1 MDLTPL
7 AVPSTLRRL
16 TPLLPSPPASVLE
29 VGCGRGALAAELL
42 RRGYDV
48 TGVDPDPDAV
58 RRARMRGVTV
68 IATPLEEVDAGRYDV
83 VLFTRSLHHVQDLD
97 RTLDAAAA
105 RLEPGGTVVLE
116 EFASEGVTSEA
127 AAFVYDTLAVLAAAG
142 VAETQGPDHGDP
154 LQQWQHERAH
164 LHPRTAML
172 EALRRRTD
180 VGEPVPTETLWRM
193 AAARLTGP
201 DPARATAI
209 ARRLAEAE
217 IRRITA
223 GELPALGFVV
233 AGHTKSAAGHT

>member
-7 AVPSTLRRL
+7 AVPATLRRV

-42 RRGYDV
+42 RRGYAV
-48 TGVDPDPDAV
+48 TGVDPDPEAV
-58 RRARMRGVTV
+58 RTARMRGVTV
-68 IATPLEEVDAGRYDV
+68 IEAPLEEADTGRYDV
-83 VLFTRSLHHVQDLD
+83 VLFTRSLHHVEDLD
-97 RTLDAAAA
+97 RTLETAVA
-105 RLEPGGTVVLE
+105 RLNPGGTVVLE

-142 VAETQGPDHGDP
+142 LAEAHGHDGGDP
-154 LQQWQHERAH
+154 LEQWRHERAH

-172 EALRRRTD
+172 EALGRQVE

-193 AAARLTGP
+193 AASRLTGP
-201 DPARATAI
+201 DPVRAREI
-209 ARRLAEAE
+209 AHRLAEAE
-217 IRRITA
+217 IRRIAA

-233 AGHTKSAAGHT
+233 AGRTG